1 MKMSKL
7 IVANWANIPNR
18 EYDLSDLVFL
28 TGETGVGKSTMLDAI
43 QTLMTASKNGI
54 VKYNAGQD
62 EAQNKKR
69 NKEYRTIQGYF
80 AGEDRFKF
88 SRPNGCRSTIA
99 LTFQSSSHEEQ
110 GKFTAL
116 VTGSVDFEEAKG
128 EKKPKLDSLKFYIIR
143 NNHLV
148 KEDFSNEKGQLLNHS
163 DLYKSLCNKYDKDN
177 VIHCPDKLDYLNT
190 LYGTLWGRS
199 KTTSSRS
206 TKAAK
211 AFANFIHARPVE
223 NINSFVRNEFLT
235 AKNMKEEVNSLSN
248 TIRSLDKL
256 KKDAKEIEDSINVLN
271 KLDSKLHTLIRKWHT
286 LGEEH
291 FVFSHYDVL
300 KQKNKIIQDEKKYEK
315 LEKEIKRDQRKLNRL
330 EEEESSL
337 DKKLVDL
344 NISKQA
350 NDKVKELEAIELK
363 LNEASK
369 NFNTAMSNSMRLVGK
384 IESMSND
391 INTVFQNQEQFEELS
406 IILAEFKVVLEEFV
420 NNSFNSYF
428 INSNIN
434 SEDIDYQV
442 SNFRQM
448 LEKLEDSYASFV
460 NSFEFKEQKEKLD
473 DKYKKLIIDN
483 SKVEEEISR
492 LKNEIKNLEETR
504 YYCPQNI
511 QASVDTLKKLLP
523 KANVHLL
530 YEFVEI
536 EDESYREAIEGY
548 IANNRFAV
556 IVSSEYEKQAI
567 DMVKSHDLKLKI
579 IQGKKVLEELS
590 FRGKV
595 VDDESIIKLLKVSN
609 DKALAYLICT
619 YGDVLQVKDSSELPM
634 IKRGVTK
641 DCKAASGNLLFTCR
655 LKDQRFIFGEEAQ
668 RMNLINMKDELE
680 KLEKQS
686 DLYVSQS
693 DIINKVKR
701 ILSTLKVE
709 NKIVNIED
717 ISNISY
723 NHKIYHET
731 NSLKALIDTSD
742 YDKIISEIEACN
754 KRKDEIKYESKE
766 LNQNIGA
773 STMSLKEK
781 TRVEEM
787 NQKDLEAKI
796 FKLEAS
802 RNMFQVIYDKLVVET
817 NIGFENYEQGI
828 LDRMDM
834 KKDYSPSENIYDAL
848 KTLHHAFDS
857 FYTTQNTL
865 GKVALPKP
873 LSFDELILCKEH
885 FSELLVFRKDLLD
898 KIEDKNSSL
907 TFKYKKDIESADKQ
921 FKNIFL
927 NDFCNAI
934 YTNIRQGEGAI
945 DRLNDTLRR
954 HKFGNETYK
963 IRRFPAD
970 EELKQYEEYFK
981 AIHETKSN
989 LDEASLF
996 EELDKQGF
1004 EKVSSSLLDKFMD
1017 NEKHINE
1024 LIRISDYR
1032 NYNNYD
1038 IFQEI
1043 DGNSISLSRNGKN
1056 SGGQGETSYYIIRS
1070 INLQS
1075 ALKPF
1080 EPSINSLES
1089 IIIDESF
1096 LKSNEKRSKEI
1107 LSYLNE
1113 SLGFQVICAM
1123 PTKNVG
1129 TFYEIDSTN
1138 YHFVHHPGKANP
1150 HSQLDYTTYAE
1161 FKIRNNSM
1169 VKKLFED
1176 EEKDLFEIA
1185 KKKAEEVYAQ

>member
-7 IVANWANIPNR
+7 ILANWSNIPNR

-69 NKEYRTIQGYF
+69 NKEYRTLQGYF

-88 SRPNGCRSTIA
+88 SRPTGCRSTIA
-99 LTFQSSSHEEQ
+99 LTFQNSPKEEEAC
-110 GKFTAL
+110 FSAL
-116 VTGSVDFEEAKG
+116 ITGSVDFEESKG

-143 NNHLV
+143 NTKLV
-148 KEDFSNEKGQLLNHS
+148 KEDFSNEKGQLLNHTE
-163 DLYKSLCNKYDKDN
+163 LYKSLCNKYDKDN
-177 VIHCPDKLDYLNT
+177 VIHCTDKLDYLNT
-190 LYGTLWGRS
+190 LYGTLWGRL
-199 KTTSSRS
+199 KTISSRS

-223 NINSFVRNEFLT
+223 NINSFVRNEFL
-235 AKNMKEEVNSLSN
+235 ASKNMKEEVNSLSN

-256 KKDAKEIEDSINVLN
+256 KKDAREIEDSIEVLN
-271 KLDSKLHTLIRKWHT
+271 KLDSKLYALIKKWQV
-286 LGEEH
+286 LGEEY
-291 FVFSHYDVL
+291 FVFCHYDVL

-315 LEKEIKRDQRKLNRL
+315 LEKQIKKSQRALNKLD
-330 EEEESSL
+330 EEQKSL
-337 DKKLVDL
+337 DEKLIDL
-344 NISKQA
+344 NISKQS
-350 NDKVKELEAIELK
+350 NDKVKELESIEFK
-363 LNEASK
+363 LEEARK
-369 NFNTAMSNSMRLVGK
+369 NFNTAFSNSMRLVGK
-384 IESMSND
+384 IESISND
-391 INTVFQNQEQFEELS
+391 VNMVFKNPEQFEELC
-406 IILAEFKVVLEEFV
+406 ILLSEFKVLLEEFV
-420 NNSFNSYF
+420 NNSFNTYF
-428 INSNIN
+428 INSNIDT
-434 SEDIDYQV
+434 SDIDYQIT
-442 SNFRQM
+442 NFRLM
-448 LEKLEDSYASFV
+448 LEKLEDSYTSLV
-460 NSFEFKEQKEKLD
+460 HSFEFNEQKENLEVE
-473 DKYKKLIIDN
+473 YKKLIVKNNDLDERIAT
-483 SKVEEEISR
+483 
-492 LKNEIKNLEETR
+492 LKSEIKTLEETQ
-504 YYCPQNI
+504 YYCPQHI
-511 QASVDTLKKLLP
+511 QNSVENLRKFLP

-530 YEFVEI
+530 YEFI
-536 EDESYREAIEGY
+536 ELKDEAWREAIEGY

-556 IVSSEYEKQAI
+556 IVSSQYESQAI
-567 DMVKSHDLKLKI
+567 EVVKQHDLKLKI

-590 FRGKV
+590 FRGKAV
-595 VDDESIIKLLKVSN
+595 HEDSIINLLEVS
-609 DKALAYLICT
+609 DEKALAYLICT
-619 YGDVLQVKDSSELPM
+619 YSEVLQVNDSSVLPM
-634 IKRGVTK
+634 IKRGITK
-641 DCKAASGNLLFTCR
+641 DCKAASSNLLFTCK
-655 LKDQRFIFGEEAQ
+655 LKDQRFIFGQEAQ
-668 RMNLINMKDELE
+668 RRTLMKMKDELE
-680 KLEKQS
+680 LLEKDS
-686 DLYVSQS
+686 DSITS
-693 DIINKVKR
+693 NIDILNKVKR
-701 ILSTLKVE
+701 VLSTLKSE
-709 NKIVNIED
+709 NKLVNIED

-731 NSLKALIDTSD
+731 KELKALIDTSD
-742 YDKIISEIEACN
+742 YDEIIKQIQECN
-754 KRKDEIKYESKE
+754 KRKESIKYETTA
-766 LNQNIGA
+766 LNQEVGA
-773 STMSLKEK
+773 DTRSLNEK
-781 TRVEEM
+781 TRVEQT
-787 NQKDLEAKI
+787 NQKDLEDKI
-796 FKLEAS
+796 KKLEAS
-802 RNMFQVIYDKLVVET
+802 RYMFQIIYNKLVVET
-817 NIGFENYEQGI
+817 NIGFENYEKNI
-828 LDRMDM
+828 LDRIDI
-834 KKDYSPSENIYDAL
+834 KKDYSLSENIFESL
-848 KTLHHAFDS
+848 KNLHHNFDS
-857 FYTTQNTL
+857 YFTSQNLL

-873 LSFDELILCKEH
+873 LTFEELILCEEH
-885 FSELLVFRKDLLD
+885 FNELLTFRKDLLE
-898 KIEDKNSSL
+898 KIDVKNNSL

-945 DRLNDTLRR
+945 DRLNETLRK

-981 AIHETKSN
+981 AIHETKTN
-989 LDEASLF
+989 LDENSLF
-996 EELDKQGF
+996 EALDKQGF
-1004 EKVSSSLLDKFMD
+1004 EHISKALLDKFMD

-1038 IFQEI
+1038 IYQEI

-1075 ALKPF
+1075 ALKPL
-1080 EPSINSLES
+1080 EAAISSLES

-1129 TFYEIDSTN
+1129 TFYEIESTN
-1138 YHFVHHPGKANP
+1138 YHFVHHPGKSNP
-1150 HSQLDYTTYAE
+1150 LSELDYTTYAE

-1169 VKKLFED
+1169 VKKLFEK

-1185 KKKAEEVYAQ
+1185 KQKAEKVYEQ